1 MGQERRKLDAVA
13 RRRLAEGTLTAPVE
27 VLLRLAWPPG
37 ATEEAVLKA
46 AGCEPL
52 AISGTAVSA
61 TVARPEQLDAVAR
74 LPFVERIELARPLHQ
89 ES

>member
-1 MGQERRKLDAVA
+1 MRDERRKLDPMA
-13 RRRLAEGTLTAPVE
+13 RRRLAEGTLNAPVE

-37 ATEEAVLKA
+37 AAEEAALRA

-52 AISGTAVSA
+52 AVSGTAVSA
-61 TVARPEQLDAVAR
+61 KLADPGQLDAVAR
-74 LPFVERIELARPLHQ
+74 LDFVERIELARPLRQ